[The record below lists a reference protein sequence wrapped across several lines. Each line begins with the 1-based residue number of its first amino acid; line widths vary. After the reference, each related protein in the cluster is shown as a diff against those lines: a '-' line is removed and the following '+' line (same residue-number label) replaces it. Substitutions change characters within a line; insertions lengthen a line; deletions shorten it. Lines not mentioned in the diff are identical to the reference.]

1 MRKEIK
7 TLYEAVE
14 NLLQLIELNRAGEA
28 SESFMD
34 MSLMDITKEITTAQQ
49 RAEELEESTNC
60 MVNILLDEILEVLA
74 LSKDPT
80 TANLTRIQVEHLRKF
95 YNVATAKG
103 V

>member
-1 MRKEIK
+1 MRKEIE

-34 MSLMDITKEITTAQQ
+34 MSLRDIAKEITTAQQ

>member
-1 MRKEIK
+1 MRKEIE

-34 MSLMDITKEITTAQQ
+34 MSLTDITKEITTAQQ

-103 V
+103 A